1 MIKPTI
7 LGDGTVVAGGIREPK
22 TNVFFRMSIFG
33 YEILEGLIRDLYIES
48 SNIKLSL
55 ADSFIQLFLLC
66 NELNIDIEK
75 LKNKSFI
82 ITGNEEINLVLFSLS
97 IGKLMKD
104 LVYYKRFSGS
114 KYRNALSTSLRDV
127 LTILL
132 IIIKKYNF
140 DEDEIVQLGL
150 DHLRERYK
158 EFKDMGWK

>member
-1 MIKPTI
+1 
-7 LGDGTVVAGGIREPK
+7 
-22 TNVFFRMSIFG
+22 MSIFG

-82 ITGNEEINLVLFSLS
+82 INGDEEINLVLFSVS

-104 LVYYKRFSGS
+104 LVYYKRFSGIE
-114 KYRNALSTSLRDV
+114 YRNALNTSSRDI
-127 LTILL
+127 LTIFL

-140 DEDEIVQLGL
+140 DEDDIIKLGL
-150 DHLRERYK
+150 DHLRERYR
-158 EFKDMGWK
+158 EFKEMRWK